1 MNATIVNLP
10 QFAKAMDDYLAIT
23 SKSSEEAFAHQARQ
37 FAFDL
42 YSEFSKL
49 KPQRGE
55 IEDSAAARGWAV
67 RRKGDALTPAGRY
80 GVSKK
85 AVALAESMMDGK
97 PSELFKV
104 SPFGIYPARFSN
116 KGRLLKAGRLGGNKW
131 RSRGKSLTGLDD
143 SAVETLAQ
151 TGLPDNVKRLN
162 VVAVARGLEV
172 KFRKRAGEGGFMAHQ
187 WLPKVWRKR
196 KGQWE
201 LTAGTTVATDRRSRP
216 IGSVTVQRGN
226 GQANVAIAGAIP
238 GTAELSER
246 TGAGD
251 RAINARV
258 ADIYSYINRKLSEV
272 LK

>member
-85 AVALAESMMDGK
+85 ALAIADSMMDDK

-104 SPFGIYPARFSN
+104 SEFGVYPARF
-116 KGRLLKAGRLGGNKW
+116 GARGQLLKAGRLGGNEW
-131 RSRGKSLTGLDD
+131 RRHGRSISGLSDK
-143 SAVETLAQ
+143 AVETLAQ

-162 VVAVARGLEV
+162 VTAVARSLEI
-172 KFRKRAGEGGFMAHQ
+172 KFRKRAGKGGFMAQQ
-187 WLPKVWRKR
+187 WLPEVWRR
-196 KGQWE
+196 KGKNWE
-201 LTAGTTVATDRRSRP
+201 LQTGVTTAKDRRSRP
-216 IGSVTVQRGN
+216 IGAVSVSGGN
-226 GQANVAIAGAIP
+226 GTINVAIAGAIP
-238 GTAELSER
+238 GTAELSQR

-251 RAINARV
+251 RAIANRI
-258 ADIYSYINRKLSEV
+258 ADIYTHINKQLEKA